1 MKFIFM
7 PLLAIS
13 STVCSSLP
21 ASGNG
26 PCQSSWVDGSLA
38 NMGCL
43 LFHTDG
49 FMTWDDAAAFCLTQQ
64 GSKLVSIETE
74 QQMEFMSLVLGFLA
88 PHNWWT
94 SGTDRG
100 REGEWY
106 WASTLNQVNLAFV
119 KSFNSRNPPKNSK
132 TPSPRWEATSGLRTS
147 PMRELKQTA

>member
-1 MKFIFM
+1 MIFIFM

-13 STVCSSLP
+13 FTVCTSLP
-21 ASGNG
+21 ASENG

-49 FMTWDDAAAFCLTQQ
+49 FMAWDDAAAFCLAQQ

-74 QQMEFMSLVLGFLA
+74 QQMELMSLVLGFLA
-88 PHNWWT
+88 HHNWWT

-106 WASTLNQVNLAFV
+106 WASTLNQVHLDLLFV
-119 KSFNSRNPPKNSK
+119 GSYIWPTDEPSEGIEANCLSLLFCLNIYYGVRNF
-132 TPSPRWEATSGLRTS
+132 
-147 PMRELKQTA
+147 